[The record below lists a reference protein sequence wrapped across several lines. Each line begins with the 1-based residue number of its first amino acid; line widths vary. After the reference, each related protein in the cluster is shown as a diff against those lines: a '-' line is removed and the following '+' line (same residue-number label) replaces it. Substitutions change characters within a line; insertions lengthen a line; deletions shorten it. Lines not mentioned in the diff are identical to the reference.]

1 MNRRR
6 RLLWSGVLAVGAA
19 GTVFGL
25 AVAPRVHADVGPFR
39 MSAAARPAMQGGTT
53 VRLVPL
59 GSIRLDT
66 HDSPVAVDMR
76 LEELRADGAE
86 AIARD
91 PSALESLENE
101 LASDARS
108 ILLSVTWRAVL
119 AGLAGGGLLT
129 AVVFRSWRAGLAGLA
144 VAIAIVGATGVA
156 ARATFRPN
164 AVSEPS
170 YTGLLANAPTVIGD
184 VEAVLDRFGEY
195 RSQLGDLVTNAVEL
209 YRAGQRLPDF
219 EPGDDAVRLLHV
231 SDVHNNPQAYDL
243 IGRLVEDFAVD
254 AVADTGDISDW
265 GTGAETQLTAPIGRL
280 GVPYVFVRGNH
291 DSPATER
298 AIGALPNAIVLDGE
312 AQTVAGLRIWGIGD
326 PRFTPDKS
334 GETGVDVEREA
345 IERFA
350 PVLRRRLLAD
360 SPPSVDAVMVHD
372 ARAAADIVGE
382 VPLVLA
388 GHSHEPRYEDTQGT
402 DLLVEGSTGGAGLR
416 ALRGEFPEPLT
427 ATLLYFDP
435 RSDRLVA
442 YDRITVA
449 GLGAAAAS
457 IERHVVREPGPA
469 RPRWF
474 SPPDPSRF
482 DPPPT
487 SIPA

>member
-6 RLLWSGVLAVGAA
+6 WLLRAGVVAVAVA

-25 AVAPRVHADVGPFR
+25 LIAPRAHADVGPFR
-39 MSAAARPAMQGGTT
+39 MSAAARPSFEGGTT

-66 HDSPVAVDMR
+66 HDAPIAVDMR
-76 LEELRADGAE
+76 LEELRPDEAE

-91 PSALESLENE
+91 PSALEGLQDDI
-101 LASDARS
+101 AADARS
-108 ILLSVTWRAVL
+108 ILLAVTWRAVL
-119 AGLAGGGLLT
+119 AGLIGGALT
-129 AVVFRSWRAGLAGLA
+129 SALAFRSWRAGVAGLL
-144 VAIAIVGATGVA
+144 VATVVLGTTGVA
-156 ARATFRPN
+156 ARTTFSPE
-164 AVSEPS
+164 AVSEPR

-184 VEAVLDRFGEY
+184 VETVLDRFGEY

-209 YRAGQRLPDF
+209 YRAGQALPDF

-231 SDVHNNPQAYDL
+231 SDIHNNPQAYDL
-243 IGRLVEDFAVD
+243 VGRLVEDFAVD
-254 AVADTGDISDW
+254 AVVDTGDISDW
-265 GTGAETQLTAPIGRL
+265 GSGAETQLTAPIGRL

-291 DSPATER
+291 DSSATER
-298 AIGALPNAIVLDGE
+298 AIDALPNAVVLDGA

-334 GETGVDVEREA
+334 GETGAGVEREA

-350 PVLRRRLLAD
+350 PVLRRQLLAD
-360 SPPSVDAVMVHD
+360 TPPNVDLVTVHD
-372 ARAAADIVGE
+372 PRAAADITGE

-388 GHSHEPRYEDTQGT
+388 GHGHEPRYDEIEGT
-402 DLLVEGSTGGAGLR
+402 VLLVEGSTGGAGLR

-427 ATLLYFDP
+427 STLLYFDP

-457 IERHVVREPGPA
+457 IERHVVQVAAPGRSVRWSEPG
-469 RPRWF
+469 
-474 SPPDPSRF
+474 RF
-482 DPPPT
+482 D
-487 SIPA
+487 